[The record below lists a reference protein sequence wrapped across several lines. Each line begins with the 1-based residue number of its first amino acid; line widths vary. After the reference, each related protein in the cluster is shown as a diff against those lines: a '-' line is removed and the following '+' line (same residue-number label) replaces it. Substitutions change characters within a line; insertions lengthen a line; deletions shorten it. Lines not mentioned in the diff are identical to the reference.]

1 VLVKTFIFAHF
12 DFQNHYQKLN
22 FMAQVGKSSA
32 RRSKPSYFMAIL
44 GVSIVLFFV
53 GIFGWLLLNA
63 SRYIDQLKE
72 EVQVQVYLRNNVPQP
87 DIDSLK
93 NYIASQP
100 YTKSVE
106 YIDKETAKKRWL
118 EKGEADFE
126 ELLDENP
133 LPASIDFN
141 TKSNYVQKDS
151 LNAIKADLEKNAMI
165 VQGVNYPASLV
176 EKMGPT
182 MQYILVGLIVLA
194 GIFSILSIVLIDNT
208 IRLAMY
214 SNRFLIKTMQMV
226 GATRSFISKPMNIR
240 AVINGAFAALISIAL
255 IYGLILL
262 FENFVPYL
270 KDLRD
275 NSKLLILFTF
285 LILLGISITVFST
298 HRSVVKYLKMKLDDL
313 Y

>member
-1 VLVKTFIFAHF
+1 
-12 DFQNHYQKLN
+12 
-22 FMAQVGKSSA
+22 MAQLGKSAA

-72 EVQVQVYLRNNVPQP
+72 DVQVQVYLRNNVPQK

-93 NYIASQP
+93 NYIAQQP

-106 YIDKETAKKRWL
+106 YVDKETAKKRWL
-118 EKGEADFE
+118 EQGEADFG

-141 TKSNYVQKDS
+141 TKSDYVQKDS
-151 LNAIKADLEKNAMI
+151 LAAIKASLEQNSMV
-165 VQGVNYPASLV
+165 VQSVNFPASLV

-182 MQYILVGLIVLA
+182 MQYILVGLIILA
-194 GIFSILSIVLIDNT
+194 GIFSILSIILIDNT

-226 GATRSFISKPMNIR
+226 GATRSFISRPMNVR
-240 AVINGAFAALISIAL
+240 AVINGSFAALISIAL
-255 IYGLILL
+255 IYALILL
-262 FENFVPYL
+262 FENYLPYL
-270 KDLRD
+270 RDLRD
-275 NSKLLILFTF
+275 NSKLLLLFSF
-285 LILLGISITVFST
+285 LILLGISISVFST